1 METSKAI
8 SGVGEI
14 DTEIDDITDPK

>member
-1 METSKAI
+1 MEASKAI